1 MATTTGPVI
10 TLPIRLT
17 VGDSTCET
25 GVLEINGSEPV
36 GPQLAAGMRELAG
49 ALRDVADGLDADE
62 DQEVT
67 AP

>member
-1 MATTTGPVI
+1 MATTTGPVF

-25 GVLEINGSEPV
+25 GVLEISGSEPV
-36 GPQLAAGMRELAG
+36 GPQLAAGMRELADV
-49 ALRDVADGLDADE
+49 LRDVADGLDADE

-67 AP
+67 TP